1 MRIFSL
7 SVSVACGSPK
17 VDDAGTAKLD
27 PRNVKKMNPKE
38 MKDALKERGLSQQ
51 GNKKELMDRLLKEA
65 C

>member
-1 MRIFSL
+1 MLTLECIWGWCQAEDS
-7 SVSVACGSPK
+7 GK
-17 VDDAGTAKLD
+17 TKLD

-51 GNKKELMDRLLKEA
+51 GNKKELLDRLLKEA

>member
-1 MRIFSL
+1 M
-7 SVSVACGSPK
+7 
-17 VDDAGTAKLD
+17 DDSSTGKLD
-27 PRNVKKMNPKE
+27 PRSVKKMNPKD